1 MILTGFPGVLRSA
14 AVAAAVSFG
23 LALAQPAVAQPMR
36 NAPDSFAELV
46 DKLMPTVVNI
56 TTTQNVPQQGPKLRD
71 MPQLPPGSPF
81 EELFKEFFDKRG
93 GEEQKRRGTSLGS
106 GFVIDADGYIITNN
120 HVIQGAEDITV
131 IFRDD
136 TQLKAKLIGSDSR
149 IDVALLKVEPPN
161 KKPMPAIKW
170 GDSDKERVGDWVIA
184 IGNPFGLGHS
194 VTAGII
200 SARGRSL
207 NDSLDDYL
215 QTDAAINKGNSGGP
229 LFNAQGEVI
238 GVNTAIYSPSGVNAG
253 LAFSIPSN
261 LVKQVADQLREFGR
275 VKRGWV
281 GVSYQSVTD
290 DIADSFG
297 LDRAR
302 GVLVANVVADGPA
315 AKAGLKRNDIILSF
329 SGQDVLDLRRFP
341 RLVANARVGSTVDVV
356 VWRGGKEVP
365 LKLRIGEQEEEGKTN
380 AAAKGSDKKPAEP
393 DQPVTSTVEQL
404 GLTLQKVTDQ
414 LREKYGLS
422 DQVKGVVITKVAANS
437 PAAEKQLQAG
447 DVILEVD
454 QKPVTTP
461 QEVTDLVGKLQQA
474 KKRSVLLFVERQG
487 DPRFAALRLTMY
499 LLGARHSSGAS
510 SHALSDRRLPA
521 GLMIMSRRDAG
532 GPKEH
537 EKTRHWS
544 GAPPAKTTSSGHP
557 APSHAT

>member
-1 MILTGFPGVLRSA
+1 LEVAVVFGEISAFSRKAALA
-14 AVAAAVSFG
+14 AVTVVG
-23 LALAQPAVAQPMR
+23 LALVQPVLVAPAEAR
-36 NAPDSFAELV
+36 DAPESFADLV

-56 TTTQNVPQQGPKLRD
+56 TTTQNIPQQGNRLRD

-81 EELFKEFFDKRG
+81 EELFKEFFDRKN
-93 GEEQKRRGTSLGS
+93 GEQQQRRGTSLGS
-106 GFVIDADGYIITNN
+106 GFIIDGEGYVVTNN

-131 IFRDD
+131 ILRDD
-136 TQLKAKLIGSDSR
+136 TQLKAKLVGSDAR
-149 IDVALLKVEPPN
+149 VDLAVLKVDPPG
-161 KKPMPAIKW
+161 KKPLPAIKF
-170 GDSDKERVGDWVIA
+170 GDSDKTRVGDWVVA

-207 NDSLDDYL
+207 SNESLDDYL

-229 LFNAQGEVI
+229 LFNTDGEVI
-238 GVNTAIYSPSGVNAG
+238 GVNTAIYSPSGTNAG

-261 LVKQVADQLREFGR
+261 IVKQAADQLREFGR
-275 VKRGWV
+275 IRRGWI

-315 AKAGLKRNDIILSF
+315 GKAGLKRNDIILSF
-329 SGQDVLDLRRFP
+329 AGQDVPDLRRFP
-341 RLVANARVGSTVDVV
+341 RFVANARVGSTVDVT
-356 VWRGGKEVP
+356 VWRGGKETT
-365 LKLRIGEQEEEGKTN
+365 LKLKIGEQEEAEKTN
-380 AAAKGSDKKPAEP
+380 VSAQGGPSKKPPEA
-393 DQPVTSTVEQL
+393 DQAVTSTIEQL
-404 GLTLQKVTDQ
+404 GLTLQKISDQ

-422 DQVKGVVITKVAANS
+422 DGAKGVVVTKVTPDS

-447 DVILEVD
+447 DLILEVD

-461 QEVTDLVGKLQQA
+461 QEVTEIVAKLQAQ

-487 DPRFAALRLTMY
+487 DPRFAALRLT
-499 LLGARHSSGAS
+499 
-510 SHALSDRRLPA
+510 
-521 GLMIMSRRDAG
+521 
-532 GPKEH
+532 K
-537 EKTRHWS
+537 
-544 GAPPAKTTSSGHP
+544 
-557 APSHAT
+557 

>member
-1 MILTGFPGVLRSA
+1 MVFGEFSAYSRKAALA
-14 AVAAAVSFG
+14 AVTVIGF
-23 LALAQPAVAQPMR
+23 ALAQPILVAPAAAR
-36 NAPDSFAELV
+36 DAPESFADLV

-56 TTTQNVPQQGPKLRD
+56 TTTQNIPQQGQRLRD

-81 EELFKEFFDKRG
+81 EELFKEFFDRKG
-93 GEEQKRRGTSLGS
+93 GEQQQRRGTSLGS
-106 GFVIDADGYIITNN
+106 GFIIDGEGYVITNN

-131 IFRDD
+131 ILRDD
-136 TQLKAKLIGSDSR
+136 TQLKAKLIGADAR
-149 IDVALLKVEPPN
+149 VDLAVLKVDPPG
-161 KKPMPAIKW
+161 KKPLPAIKF
-170 GDSDKERVGDWVIA
+170 GDSDKIRVGDWVVA

-207 NDSLDDYL
+207 SNESLDDYL

-229 LFNAQGEVI
+229 LFNTEGEVI
-238 GVNTAIYSPSGVNAG
+238 GVNTAIYSPSGTNAG

-261 LVKQVADQLREFGR
+261 IVKQAADQLREFGKIR
-275 VKRGWV
+275 RGWI

-329 SGQDVLDLRRFP
+329 AGTDVPDLRRFP
-341 RLVANARVGSTVDVV
+341 RFVANARVGNTVDIV

-365 LKLRIGEQEEEGKTN
+365 LKLKIGEQEEAEKTN
-380 AAAKGSDKKPAEP
+380 VSAQGTAPGKKPA
-393 DQPVTSTVEQL
+393 DQDQALTSSIEQL
-404 GLTLQKVTDQ
+404 GLTIQKISDQ

-422 DQVKGVVITKVAANS
+422 DGAKGVVVTKVAADS

-447 DVILEVD
+447 DLILEVD

-461 QEVTDLVGKLQQA
+461 QEVTEIVAKLQAQ

-487 DPRFAALRLTMY
+487 DPRFAALRLT
-499 LLGARHSSGAS
+499 
-510 SHALSDRRLPA
+510 
-521 GLMIMSRRDAG
+521 
-532 GPKEH
+532 K
-537 EKTRHWS
+537 
-544 GAPPAKTTSSGHP
+544 
-557 APSHAT
+557 

>member
-1 MILTGFPGVLRSA
+1 MILSGFHGFAKGAALA
-14 AVAAAVSFG
+14 AVIGFRSGDGDSRRGRAS
-23 LALAQPAVAQPMR
+23 R
-36 NAPDSFAELV
+36 TESFAELV

-56 TTTQNVPQQGPKLRD
+56 TTTQNVPQQGPRLRD

-106 GFVIDADGYIITNN
+106 GFVIDGDGYIITNN

-131 IFRDD
+131 ILRDD

-161 KKPMPAIKW
+161 KKPLPAIKW
-170 GDSDKERVGDWVIA
+170 GDSDKARVGDWVIA

-229 LFNAQGEVI
+229 LFNADGEVI
-238 GVNTAIYSPSGVNAG
+238 GVNTAIYSPSGTNAG

-275 VKRGWV
+275 VKRGWI

-302 GVLVANVVADGPA
+302 GVLVANVAADGPA
-315 AKAGLKRNDIILSF
+315 AKAGPEAQRHHRE
-329 SGQDVLDLRRFP
+329 LRRP
-341 RLVANARVGSTVDVV
+341 GRARPA
-356 VWRGGKEVP
+356 P
-365 LKLRIGEQEEEGKTN
+365 L
-380 AAAKGSDKKPAEP
+380 
-393 DQPVTSTVEQL
+393 
-404 GLTLQKVTDQ
+404 
-414 LREKYGLS
+414 
-422 DQVKGVVITKVAANS
+422 
-437 PAAEKQLQAG
+437 PAAGRQCPGRQHR
-447 DVILEVD
+447 
-454 QKPVTTP
+454 
-461 QEVTDLVGKLQQA
+461 
-474 KKRSVLLFVERQG
+474 RSRGLAS
-487 DPRFAALRLTMY
+487 AARKC
-499 LLGARHSSGAS
+499 R
-510 SHALSDRRLPA
+510 
-521 GLMIMSRRDAG
+521 
-532 GPKEH
+532 
-537 EKTRHWS
+537 
-544 GAPPAKTTSSGHP
+544 
-557 APSHAT
+557 

>member
-1 MILTGFPGVLRSA
+1 MNLTDFSGVFKSA
-14 AVAAAVSFG
+14 AVAAVVSLG
-23 LALAQPAVAQPMR
+23 LAMAQPAIAR
-36 NAPDSFAELV
+36 DAPESFADLV

-56 TTTQNVPQQGPKLRD
+56 TTTQNVPQQGQRLKD

-93 GEEQKRRGTSLGS
+93 GEEQRRRGTSLGS
-106 GFVIDADGYIITNN
+106 GFVVDPEGYIVTNN
-120 HVIQGAEDITV
+120 HVIQGADDITV
-131 IFRDD
+131 IFKDD

-149 IDVALLKVEPPN
+149 ADVALLKVEPPN
-161 KKPMPAIKW
+161 KKPMAAIKW

-229 LFNAQGEVI
+229 LFNASGEVI
-238 GVNTAIYSPSGVNAG
+238 GVNTAIYSPSGTNAG

-261 LVKQVADQLREFGR
+261 LVKQVADQLREFGK

-315 AKAGLKRNDIILSF
+315 AKAGLKRNDIIVTF
-329 SGQDVLDLRRFP
+329 AGQDVLDLRRFP
-341 RLVANARVGSTVDVV
+341 RLVANARVGSTIDIV

-365 LKLRIGEQEEEGKTN
+365 LKLRIGEQEDDAKQN
-380 AAAKGSDKKPAEP
+380 VAAKGDSGKKPPEP
-393 DQPVTSTVEQL
+393 DQPIVSSVEQL
-404 GLTLQKVTDQ
+404 GLTLQKATDQ

-422 DQVKGVVITKVAANS
+422 DQVKGVVVTKVAPNS

-454 QKPVTTP
+454 QKPVASP
-461 QEVTDLVGKLQQA
+461 QEVGDIVTKLQQA

-487 DPRFAALRLTMY
+487 DPRFAALRL
-499 LLGARHSSGAS
+499 G
-510 SHALSDRRLPA
+510 
-521 GLMIMSRRDAG
+521 
-532 GPKEH
+532 K
-537 EKTRHWS
+537 
-544 GAPPAKTTSSGHP
+544 
-557 APSHAT
+557 

>member
-1 MILTGFPGVLRSA
+1 LEVAVVFGEFSTYSRKA
-14 AVAAAVSFG
+14 AVAAVTVLG
-23 LALAQPAVAQPMR
+23 LALAQPILVAPAAAR
-36 NAPDSFAELV
+36 EAPESFADLV

-56 TTTQNVPQQGPKLRD
+56 TTTQNIPQQGQRLRD

-81 EELFKEFFDKRG
+81 EELFKDFFDKKG
-93 GEEQKRRGTSLGS
+93 GEQAQRRGTSLGS
-106 GFVIDADGYIITNN
+106 GFIIDGEGYIVTNN
-120 HVIQGAEDITV
+120 HVIAGAEDITV
-131 IFRDD
+131 ILRDD
-136 TQLKAKLIGSDSR
+136 TQLKAKLIGADSR
-149 IDVALLKVEPPN
+149 VDLAVLKVDPPG
-161 KKPMPAIKW
+161 KKPLPAIKF
-170 GDSDKERVGDWVIA
+170 GDSDKTRVGDWVVA

-207 NDSLDDYL
+207 SNESLDDYL

-229 LFNAQGEVI
+229 LFNTDGEVI
-238 GVNTAIYSPSGVNAG
+238 GVNTAIYSPSGTNAG

-261 LVKQVADQLREFGR
+261 IVKQAADQLREFGR
-275 VKRGWV
+275 IRRGWI

-329 SGQDVLDLRRFP
+329 AGTDVPDLRRFP
-341 RLVANARVGSTVDVV
+341 RFVANARVGSTIDIV
-356 VWRGGKEVP
+356 VWRGAKEVP
-365 LKLRIGEQEEEGKTN
+365 LKLKIGEQEETEKTN
-380 AAAKGSDKKPAEP
+380 VSAQGPAKKAPEQ
-393 DQPVTSTVEQL
+393 DQAVTSTIEQL
-404 GLTLQKVTDQ
+404 GLTLQKISDQ

-422 DQVKGVVITKVAANS
+422 DSAKGVVVTKVAADS

-447 DVILEVD
+447 DLILEVD

-461 QEVTDLVGKLQQA
+461 QEVTEIVAKLQAQ

-487 DPRFAALRLTMY
+487 DPRFAALRLT
-499 LLGARHSSGAS
+499 
-510 SHALSDRRLPA
+510 
-521 GLMIMSRRDAG
+521 
-532 GPKEH
+532 K
-537 EKTRHWS
+537 
-544 GAPPAKTTSSGHP
+544 
-557 APSHAT
+557 

>member
-1 MILTGFPGVLRSA
+1 LEVAVVFGEFSAYSRRAVVSAVTIL
-14 AVAAAVSFG
+14 G
-23 LALAQPAVAQPMR
+23 LALAQPILVAPAAAR
-36 NAPDSFAELV
+36 EAPESFADLV

-56 TTTQNVPQQGPKLRD
+56 TTTQNIPQQGQRLRD

-81 EELFKEFFDKRG
+81 EELFKDFFDKKG
-93 GEEQKRRGTSLGS
+93 GEQAQRRGTSLGS
-106 GFVIDADGYIITNN
+106 GFIIDGEGYIVTNN
-120 HVIQGAEDITV
+120 HVIAGAEDITV
-131 IFRDD
+131 ILRDD
-136 TQLKAKLIGSDSR
+136 TQLKAKLIGADSR
-149 IDVALLKVEPPN
+149 VDLAVLKVDPPG
-161 KKPMPAIKW
+161 KKPLPAIKF
-170 GDSDKERVGDWVIA
+170 GDSDKTRVGDWVVA

-207 NDSLDDYL
+207 SNESLDDYL

-229 LFNAQGEVI
+229 LFNTDGEVI
-238 GVNTAIYSPSGVNAG
+238 GVNTAIYSPSGTNAG

-261 LVKQVADQLREFGR
+261 IVKQAADQLREFGKIR
-275 VKRGWV
+275 RGWI

-329 SGQDVLDLRRFP
+329 AGTDVPDLRRFP
-341 RLVANARVGSTVDVV
+341 RFVANARVGNTVDIV
-356 VWRGGKEVP
+356 VWRGAKEVP
-365 LKLRIGEQEEEGKTN
+365 LKLKIGEQEEAEKTN
-380 AAAKGSDKKPAEP
+380 VSAQGPAKKPPEQ
-393 DQPVTSTVEQL
+393 DQAVTSTIEQL
-404 GLTLQKVTDQ
+404 GLTLQKISDQ

-422 DQVKGVVITKVAANS
+422 DSAKGVVVTKVAADS

-447 DVILEVD
+447 DLILEVD

-461 QEVTDLVGKLQQA
+461 QEVTEIVAKLQAQ

-487 DPRFAALRLTMY
+487 DPRFAALRLT
-499 LLGARHSSGAS
+499 
-510 SHALSDRRLPA
+510 
-521 GLMIMSRRDAG
+521 
-532 GPKEH
+532 K
-537 EKTRHWS
+537 
-544 GAPPAKTTSSGHP
+544 
-557 APSHAT
+557 

>member
-1 MILTGFPGVLRSA
+1 LRSV

-23 LALAQPAVAQPMR
+23 LALAQPAVAQPTR

-106 GFVIDADGYIITNN
+106 GFVIDPDGYIITNN

-161 KKPMPAIKW
+161 KKPLPAIKW
-170 GDSDKERVGDWVIA
+170 GDSDKMRVGDWVIA

-229 LFNAQGEVI
+229 LFNQDGDVI
-238 GVNTAIYSPSGVNAG
+238 GVNTAIYSPSGTNAG

-275 VKRGWV
+275 VKRGWI

-302 GVLVANVVADGPA
+302 GVLVANVVADGPS
-315 AKAGLKRNDIILSF
+315 AKAGIKRNDIIVSF
-329 SGQDVLDLRRFP
+329 AGQDVPDLRRFP
-341 RLVANARVGSTVDVV
+341 RLVANARVGSTVDIV
-356 VWRGGKEVP
+356 VWRQGKEQA
-365 LKLRIGEQEEEGKTN
+365 LKLKIGEQEEPEKQN
-380 AAAKGSDKKPAEP
+380 ASAQGAPKKPAEA
-393 DQPVTSTVEQL
+393 DQAVTSTIEQL
-404 GLTLQKVTDQ
+404 GLTLQKVSDQ

-422 DQVKGVVITKVAANS
+422 DNAKGVIITKVAPNS

-447 DVILEVD
+447 DLILEVD

-461 QEVTDLVGKLQQA
+461 QEVAEIVGKLQAQ

-487 DPRFAALRLTMY
+487 DPRFAALRLQ
-499 LLGARHSSGAS
+499 
-510 SHALSDRRLPA
+510 
-521 GLMIMSRRDAG
+521 
-532 GPKEH
+532 
-537 EKTRHWS
+537 
-544 GAPPAKTTSSGHP
+544 AK
-557 APSHAT
+557 

>member
-1 MILTGFPGVLRSA
+1 VVFGEFSAYSRKAVVA
-14 AVAAAVSFG
+14 AVTVVG
-23 LALAQPAVAQPMR
+23 LALAQPVLVAPAAAR
-36 NAPDSFAELV
+36 EAPESFADLV

-56 TTTQNVPQQGPKLRD
+56 TTTQNIPQQGQRLRD

-81 EELFKEFFDKRG
+81 EELFKDFFDKKG
-93 GEEQKRRGTSLGS
+93 GEQAQRRGTSLGS
-106 GFVIDADGYIITNN
+106 GFIIDGEGYIVTNN
-120 HVIQGAEDITV
+120 HVIAGAEDITV
-131 IFRDD
+131 ILRDD
-136 TQLKAKLIGSDSR
+136 TQLKAKLIGADNR
-149 IDVALLKVEPPN
+149 VDLAVLKVDPPG
-161 KKPMPAIKW
+161 KKPLPAIKF
-170 GDSDKERVGDWVIA
+170 GDSDKTRVGDWVVA

-207 NDSLDDYL
+207 SNESLDDYL

-229 LFNAQGEVI
+229 LFNTDGEVI
-238 GVNTAIYSPSGVNAG
+238 GVNTAIYSPSGTNAG

-261 LVKQVADQLREFGR
+261 IVKQAADQLREFGR
-275 VKRGWV
+275 IRRGWI

-329 SGQDVLDLRRFP
+329 AGTDVPDLRRFP
-341 RLVANARVGSTVDVV
+341 RFVANARVGSTVDIV

-365 LKLRIGEQEEEGKTN
+365 LKLKIGEQEEAEKTN
-380 AAAKGSDKKPAEP
+380 VSAQGPAKKPPEQ
-393 DQPVTSTVEQL
+393 DQAVTSTIEQL
-404 GLTLQKVTDQ
+404 GLTLQKISDQ

-422 DQVKGVVITKVAANS
+422 DSAKGVVVTKVAADS

-447 DVILEVD
+447 DLILEVD

-461 QEVTDLVGKLQQA
+461 QEVTEIVAKLQAQ

-487 DPRFAALRLTMY
+487 DPRFAALRLT
-499 LLGARHSSGAS
+499 
-510 SHALSDRRLPA
+510 
-521 GLMIMSRRDAG
+521 
-532 GPKEH
+532 K
-537 EKTRHWS
+537 
-544 GAPPAKTTSSGHP
+544 
-557 APSHAT
+557 

>member
-1 MILTGFPGVLRSA
+1 VILTDFPGVLRSA
-14 AVAAAVSFG
+14 AVAAVVSVG
-23 LALAQPAVAQPMR
+23 LALAQPALAQPTR

-253 LAFSIPSN
+253 LAFSIPAN

-341 RLVANARVGSTVDVV
+341 RLVANARVGSTVDIV

-365 LKLRIGEQEEEGKTN
+365 LKLRIGEQEEADKQN
-380 AAAKGSDKKPAEP
+380 VAAKGGDKKSAEP

-422 DQVKGVVITKVAANS
+422 DQVKGVVITKVAPNS

-454 QKPVTTP
+454 QKPVTSP
-461 QEVTDLVGKLQQA
+461 QEVADLVGKLQQA

-487 DPRFAALRLTMY
+487 DPRFAALRLT
-499 LLGARHSSGAS
+499 
-510 SHALSDRRLPA
+510 
-521 GLMIMSRRDAG
+521 
-532 GPKEH
+532 K
-537 EKTRHWS
+537 
-544 GAPPAKTTSSGHP
+544 
-557 APSHAT
+557 